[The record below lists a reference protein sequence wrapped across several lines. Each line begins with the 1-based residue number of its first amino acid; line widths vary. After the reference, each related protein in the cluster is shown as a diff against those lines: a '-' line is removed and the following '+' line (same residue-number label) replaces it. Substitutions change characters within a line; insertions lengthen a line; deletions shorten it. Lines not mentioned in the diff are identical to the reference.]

1 MNYGTIFQFNRQDN
15 RNRNDIVPA
24 QFVTF
29 VTIDRNSC
37 LLLFAQLNLCSY
49 MHTYKGRN
57 MISPALTE
65 EITAL
70 HAGICSALADPRRI
84 LILYALNE
92 KPSNVS
98 DIAEALGISQPT
110 ASRHLNLLRERGL
123 VTAKR
128 EGQSVVNT
136 LADQRII
143 QALDL
148 LREVLASNLQSQAVL
163 AESVAERKE

>member
-1 MNYGTIFQFNRQDN
+1 
-15 RNRNDIVPA
+15 
-24 QFVTF
+24 
-29 VTIDRNSC
+29 
-37 LLLFAQLNLCSY
+37 
-49 MHTYKGRN
+49 

>member
-1 MNYGTIFQFNRQDN
+1 M
-15 RNRNDIVPA
+15 V
-24 QFVTF
+24 
-29 VTIDRNSC
+29 
-37 LLLFAQLNLCSY
+37 
-49 MHTYKGRN
+49 
-57 MISPALTE
+57 SPALTE

-84 LILYALNE
+84 LILYALND

-136 LADQRII
+136 LADNRII

-148 LREVLASNLQSQAVL
+148 LRQVLASNLQSQAAL
-163 AESVAERKE
+163 AESVTENK

>member
-1 MNYGTIFQFNRQDN
+1 
-15 RNRNDIVPA
+15 
-24 QFVTF
+24 
-29 VTIDRNSC
+29 
-37 LLLFAQLNLCSY
+37 
-49 MHTYKGRN
+49 
-57 MISPALTE
+57 MISPTLTQ

-84 LILYALNE
+84 LILYALND

-136 LADQRII
+136 LADERII

-148 LREVLASNLQSQAVL
+148 LRQVLASNLQSQAAL
-163 AESVAERKE
+163 AESVTENK

>member
-1 MNYGTIFQFNRQDN
+1 M
-15 RNRNDIVPA
+15 V
-24 QFVTF
+24 
-29 VTIDRNSC
+29 
-37 LLLFAQLNLCSY
+37 
-49 MHTYKGRN
+49 
-57 MISPALTE
+57 SPALTE
-65 EITAL
+65 EITNL

-84 LILYALNE
+84 LILYALSE

-110 ASRHLNLLRERGL
+110 ASRHLNQLRERGL

-136 LADQRII
+136 LADERVI

-148 LREVLASNLQSQAVL
+148 LREILASNLQSQAVL
-163 AESVAERKE
+163 AETVAEKKE

>member
-1 MNYGTIFQFNRQDN
+1 M
-15 RNRNDIVPA
+15 V
-24 QFVTF
+24 
-29 VTIDRNSC
+29 
-37 LLLFAQLNLCSY
+37 
-49 MHTYKGRN
+49 
-57 MISPALTE
+57 SPALTE

-70 HAGICSALADPRRI
+70 HASICSALADPKRI

-98 DIAEALGISQPT
+98 DIAQAVGISQPT

-123 VTAKR
+123 VASKR

-136 LADQRII
+136 LADQRVI

-148 LREVLASNLQSQAVL
+148 LRSILASNLQSQAAL
-163 AESVAERKE
+163 AETVSETNE